1 MKAEISQLQ
10 EEKGELVKKN
20 ADDLESYKE
29 QVRQHSVTICA
40 MEERLSKLNKKSKI
54 FQEEA
59 AALKKSNTGWHLKK
73 NMLCLLSCFNSLI
86 FLDSS
91 VLLIC
96 QGNEV
101 NLWKKRM
108 EQELWQTA
116 PMFCFL
122 KMFFFF

>member
-10 EEKGELVKKN
+10 KEKGELVKKN

-73 NMLCLLSCFNSLI
+73 TCCVYLAVLILSYFLI
-86 FLDSS
+86 A
-91 VLLIC
+91 VYC
-96 QGNEV
+96 
-101 NLWKKRM
+101 
-108 EQELWQTA
+108 
-116 PMFCFL
+116 
-122 KMFFFF
+122 